1 MRENTFFSDTVLC
14 TNIIHESR
22 YNRSR
27 KQYIFFSDR
36 IVNHVSPNHTVARA
50 YNCPENFIL
59 RLYLPFSIEK
69 HASIILEPE
78 GIKKEKKKK
87 KKHTIMKI
95 IMKSSLLTVLNAS
108 SSRFQAL
115 KGTGMLVYW
124 NLWSHRKRAITHI
137 FAINAKPR
145 LVSVARHLV

>member
-1 MRENTFFSDTVLC
+1 MHKCN
-14 TNIIHESR
+14 SR

-78 GIKKEKKKK
+78 GIKKEKKKEK
-87 KKHTIMKI
+87 
-95 IMKSSLLTVLNAS
+95 
-108 SSRFQAL
+108 
-115 KGTGMLVYW
+115 
-124 NLWSHRKRAITHI
+124 THNYEDNYEI
-137 FAINAKPR
+137 FP
-145 LVSVARHLV
+145 VDCT